1 MDVYSCLK
9 HRRNPAVE
17 ILCYIALADSCL
29 HLQVDPINTTL
40 PSSAL
45 ASGSESDAAW
55 RPETLSPLLLSLT
68 LLGEGNLLH

>member
-1 MDVYSCLK
+1 M
-9 HRRNPAVE
+9 
-17 ILCYIALADSCL
+17 LCYIGLADSCL

-55 RPETLSPLLLSLT
+55 RSETLSPLLLSLT